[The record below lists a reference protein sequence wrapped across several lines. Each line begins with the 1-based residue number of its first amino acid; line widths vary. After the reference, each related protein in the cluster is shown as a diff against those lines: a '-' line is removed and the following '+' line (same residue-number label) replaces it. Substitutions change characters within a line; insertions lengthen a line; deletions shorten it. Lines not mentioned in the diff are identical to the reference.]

1 MESVSTEG
9 TLLSAQHRHASLV
22 VLAVVTAAG
31 LLVTRRGPAFST
43 VAAPVVALL
52 ILVSQWLRILD
63 PAGADNMAFYHWPL
77 LVPHIVLVFV
87 ALACFATSAISAA
100 LDWYQRRLMAAR
112 SAKVLELNTPALDTL
127 ALISRLAG
135 LVGLT
140 ALIAAML
147 IGFTHL
153 VALYAAMAQ
162 IGTEGN
168 LGYLVPRVAAFPGD
182 DGRLV
187 GVLRLVVPRA
197 LGCVGAGSRCPR
209 HRRPCGGGAARRGVG
224 GNGAMGLFVAG
235 VNPRRSV
242 FSPISQ
248 RLADG
253 ASRRVLLAEVSA
265 HRSLSEG
272 LIVASG
278 ACVELY
284 AVAGGGL
291 RRATISPPGFSV
303 PWPMGKWPARS
314 ISPGIDAASHLFA
327 ALCGWTEFAR
337 SPRRGRRFFGKAT
350 RFAAGDLAQP
360 EGRGI
365 IGAPVRRTRCPHAGR
380 VPCRRHGGRAR
391 WATAWPARGG
401 GLPASR
407 RSVGGRHLLRRRRC
421 RDGPWS
427 SPARV
432 RSP

>member
-1 MESVSTEG
+1 MGAFGLRRDHRRAARAAKGVYLVAVAAHSAVIGMESVSTEG
-9 TLLSAQHRHASLV
+9 TLLSGPNIVMLASW

-31 LLVTRRGPAFST
+31 LLVTRRGLAFST

-168 LGYLVPRVAAFPGD
+168 LGYLVPRVALSLATTA
-182 DGRLV
+182 V
-187 GVLRLVVPRA
+187 W
-197 LGCVGAGSRCPR
+197 
-209 HRRPCGGGAARRGVG
+209 
-224 GNGAMGLFVAG
+224 
-235 VNPRRSV
+235 SV
-242 FSPISQ
+242 FCALSF
-248 RLADG
+248 LAPWA
-253 ASRRVLLAEVSA
+253 ASARARDALAIAGLAAAVLLVAVSA
-265 HRSLSEG
+265 G
-272 LIVASG
+272 
-278 ACVELY
+278 
-284 AVAGGGL
+284 
-291 RRATISPPGFSV
+291 
-303 PWPMGKWPARS
+303 
-314 ISPGIDAASHLFA
+314 
-327 ALCGWTEFAR
+327 
-337 SPRRGRRFFGKAT
+337 
-350 RFAAGDLAQP
+350 
-360 EGRGI
+360 
-365 IGAPVRRTRCPHAGR
+365 
-380 VPCRRHGGRAR
+380 
-391 WATAWPARGG
+391 
-401 GLPASR
+401 
-407 RSVGGRHLLRRRRC
+407 
-421 RDGPWS
+421 
-427 SPARV
+427 
-432 RSP
+432 